1 MKTNKS
7 LFTTLLPFL
16 AAIGFLVLIFVWNK
30 DPKSKNTIT
39 IPGPQTPPPNLLK

>member
-7 LFTTLLPFL
+7 LFTELLPIL
-16 AAIGFLVLIFVWNK
+16 AIIGFGVLIFVWNK

-39 IPGPQTPPPNLLK
+39 IPGPTTPPPSVLK